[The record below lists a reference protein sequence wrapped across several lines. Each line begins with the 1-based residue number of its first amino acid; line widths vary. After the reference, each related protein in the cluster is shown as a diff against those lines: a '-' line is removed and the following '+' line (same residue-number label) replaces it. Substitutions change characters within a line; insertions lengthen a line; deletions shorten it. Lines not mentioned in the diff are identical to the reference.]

1 MEEEGEKMQ
10 IEREV
15 RRCSLDSEF
24 PVCRLPLCRCLKRK
38 GERKDKRV

>member
-1 MEEEGEKMQ
+1 MEEEGEKTQ

-24 PVCRLPLCRCLKRK
+24 AI
-38 GERKDKRV
+38 